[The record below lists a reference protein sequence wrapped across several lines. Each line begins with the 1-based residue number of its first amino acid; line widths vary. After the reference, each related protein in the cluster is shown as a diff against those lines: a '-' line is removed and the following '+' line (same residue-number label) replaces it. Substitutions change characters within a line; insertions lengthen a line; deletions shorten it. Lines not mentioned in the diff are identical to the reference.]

1 MNRVTTNY
9 CDNLTM
15 FEVSSTVSSP
25 QPVMTP
31 NAASIIDRLVMQAGQ
46 LHSLPAV
53 AMEVL
58 RLTENPRVDA
68 RALKEC
74 IENDP
79 ALTGKLLRVV
89 NSSLFGLSRE
99 VSDLNQALAL
109 LGTKPLKLLVLG
121 FSLPPGLFQGIERE
135 TLQQY
140 WRHTLTKAVAG
151 REISESM
158 FRVAGDDAFII
169 GLLQDLGL
177 LLLIQV
183 VGEPYAKF
191 LERAIADHG
200 DLIALEN
207 RAVGFDHTA
216 LSAKL
221 LQHWNLPRSLVEAV
235 SWNEPDMLSL
245 AKSPPKQSL
254 RQILLLAELMAQVLA
269 DENPNALPW
278 LLKVGEAHCGLS
290 AARLE
295 ESVAILEEKVGQLA
309 DVLSLQLPG
318 NLEYRDVLA
327 RAQVQLADV
336 ANETAGDLL
345 GIGQRQ
351 QQEATEESLLDEVR
365 YLSEAV
371 AKIAA
376 HPLLENVEEN
386 AAAAAPQEAAPAPVP
401 AVSESPA
408 AVTASTPLLDQ
419 LSIAVAACRKAHCP
433 LSLLL
438 AGFGSDSSMQDM
450 EHRQRFQWAVQQA
463 CREVGRAQALGFPH
477 GDSDWALIL
486 PGCDRQKAVDLGNQL
501 VAQVEA
507 LNPDSQPDEFS
518 LGVGVASVA
527 LPPKNFPTEE
537 LLAAADRCLYGSMSF
552 GGGAV
557 KSIEIY

>member
-1 MNRVTTNY
+1 MTT
-9 CDNLTM
+9 D
-15 FEVSSTVSSP
+15 
-25 QPVMTP
+25 
-31 NAASIIDRLVMQAGQ
+31 AASIIDRLVKQAGQ

-89 NSSLFGLSRE
+89 NSSLFGISRE

-121 FSLPPGLFQGIERE
+121 FSLPPGLFQGIQRE

-158 FRVAGDDAFII
+158 FHVAGDDAFII

-191 LERAIADHG
+191 LERAIDDHG

-207 RAVGFDHTA
+207 RAVKFDHTA
-216 LSAKL
+216 LSARL
-221 LQHWNLPRSLVEAV
+221 LQHWNLPKSLVEAV
-235 SWNEPDMLSL
+235 AWNEPNLLSL
-245 AKSPPKQSL
+245 AKSPPKQTL

-269 DENPNALPW
+269 DENPHALQW

-290 AARLE
+290 ATQLE
-295 ESVAILEEKVGQLA
+295 ESVADLEEKVEQLA

-318 NLEYRDVLA
+318 NLEYRDILA
-327 RAQVQLADV
+327 RAQVQLATV
-336 ANETAGDLL
+336 ADEAAGDLL
-345 GIGQRQ
+345 GVGQRQ
-351 QQEATEESLLDEVR
+351 RQESAEESLLEEVR

-371 AKIAA
+371 ARITAQ
-376 HPLLENVEEN
+376 PPQENTEDSASPVP
-386 AAAAAPQEAAPAPVP
+386 APQEASPAPTP
-401 AVSESPA
+401 SASESPA
-408 AVTASTPLLDQ
+408 AVTTSTRLLDQ
-419 LSIAVAACRKAHCP
+419 LSVAVAACRKAHCS

-438 AGFGSDSSMQDM
+438 AGFGSDSTVLD
-450 EHRQRFQWAVQQA
+450 EENRQRFQWAVQQA
-463 CREVGRAQALGFPH
+463 CREVGRAQALGLPH
-477 GDSDWALIL
+477 GESNWALIL
-486 PGCDRQKAVDLGNQL
+486 PGCDRQKAVELGNQL
-501 VAQVEA
+501 LMQAETF
-507 LNPDSQPDEFS
+507 NPYAQPDEFG
-518 LGVGVASVA
+518 LGVGVASVV

-537 LLAAADRCLYGSMSF
+537 LLTAADRCLYGSMSS
-552 GGGAV
+552 GGGVV